1 MIDRLTEDQR
11 KVLIIWF
18 FLALFLIAL
27 LVLIASRKIKAKHD
41 YPLDKNYIVVK
52 DYSRYYTVTSVIDK
66 FYNALNNKNYES
78 AMKML
83 DDNYVK
89 TNNLSTNNLNS
100 SFNFGTTVS
109 FKGKLM
115 CSKRFAKGYTSYYVS
130 GTTIASNVDKVFDDI
145 YYEVVLNENNMTF
158 NIKTIDASTFGGAC
172 NA

>member
-89 TNNLSTNNLNS
+89 TNNLSTNNLNPDLLITVAIILGILS
-100 SFNFGTTVS
+100 RLDANITGITFAELTFTGT
-109 FKGKLM
+109 
-115 CSKRFAKGYTSYYVS
+115 
-130 GTTIASNVDKVFDDI
+130 
-145 YYEVVLNENNMTF
+145 
-158 NIKTIDASTFGGAC
+158 
-172 NA
+172 